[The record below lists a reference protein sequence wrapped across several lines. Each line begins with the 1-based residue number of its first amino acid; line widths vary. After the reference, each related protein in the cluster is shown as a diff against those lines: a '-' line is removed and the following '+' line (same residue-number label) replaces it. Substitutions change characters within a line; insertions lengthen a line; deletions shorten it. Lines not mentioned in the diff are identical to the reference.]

1 LDDKAVCLSLPFLH
15 GDGVHLI
22 LDAVDF
28 LLLPSPQCQQAVASN
43 WGRLSGSYTNP
54 AWFNEG
60 YDNQEGDVVGIRG
73 NAGTIDS
80 QAKGC
85 GSGWGNIW

>member
-1 LDDKAVCLSLPFLH
+1 MKKNYIQPEITASVRYSLEKPLC
-15 GDGVHLI
+15 VSI
-22 LDAVDF
+22 VPEDA
-28 LLLPSPQCQQAVASN
+28 AT
-43 WGRLSGSYTNP
+43 WGKLSGGYANP
-54 AWFNEG
+54 LWFNEG